1 MSIYQ
6 SLSQPACSMGR
17 KHFGK
22 GEIFPIGVGWV
33 DGAGKIS
40 CIYVPFF
47 SKTMTALQTLSLSQ
61 GGGGAFS
68 VVNLSNCG
76 QYFLVRFM

>member
-6 SLSQPACSMGR
+6 SLSQLARSMGR
-17 KHFGK
+17 KYFGK
-22 GEIFPIGVGWV
+22 GEIFPIDVGWV
-33 DGAGKIS
+33 EGAGKIL

-61 GGGGAFS
+61 GGWQCFFCGKRFKLSPVFS
-68 VVNLSNCG
+68 G
-76 QYFLVRFM
+76 